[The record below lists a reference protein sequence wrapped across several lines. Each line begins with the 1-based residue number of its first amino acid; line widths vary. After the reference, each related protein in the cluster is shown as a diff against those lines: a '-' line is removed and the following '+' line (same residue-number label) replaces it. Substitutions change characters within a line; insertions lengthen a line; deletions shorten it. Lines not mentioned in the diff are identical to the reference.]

1 MILADYRYKVF
12 TYHLSKKLL
21 FLSNILHRLVFFLI
35 EIIRTLA
42 QKLTSQYRVT
52 DLGQSINVED
62 LVIEMIQRD
71 LLNIAF
77 GNSDNHGRNTAL
89 IKRPEAIWL
98 SPLYDF
104 VPMKADPEG
113 IVRVTQWGSPYEEG
127 GNFNWQAI
135 ITELSDLADPNHV
148 FLAFQ

>member
-52 DLGQSINVED
+52 DFGQSINVED

-104 VPMKADPEG
+104 APMKADPEG
-113 IVRVTQWGSPYEEG
+113 IVRVTQWG
-127 GNFNWQAI
+127 
-135 ITELSDLADPNHV
+135 TL
-148 FLAFQ
+148 